1 MIQKQ
6 NAVRQQPVQIIAACL
21 CVCVLMSDLVLPMA
35 AGELKGTF
43 ASMQRL
49 ICYALF
55 GIVLLCLPGTRRKA
69 AFYLPVV
76 YFFWL
81 VASRLLMDCLIVRTH
96 GEVYCAAAMCCAFY
110 VPQLLDERWR
120 KRLFNWFCGILFVLL
135 AFWSIPGML
144 VVTNVVAQVPFGD
157 EAIRIAEEAQ
167 DTGVLR
173 SLSFFSVHRNT
184 SAAWLMVA
192 LFLAMVQLLTTPR
205 KWLKC
210 LLGAFAV
217 LMYAAIA
224 MQHCRSV
231 CVAASVGLG
240 LLSILP
246 VKDRI
251 PFRRRAVR
259 AACVGIAAAA
269 VMLLAY
275 KGFGLCNAVVDCIA
289 LPPAVSQSSPEP
301 AGELPE
307 APRQPAEA
315 VPESPV
321 QQEAPAEQPAVPE
334 IPAGQPAAPETG
346 VSDNRNFLRDL
357 MTLTMRTEIW
367 AASIRTTLKSPAS
380 LFLGQPEGEIVE
392 NLQKFGGLSREVAH
406 THNTFLQL
414 LSLSGLVGLG
424 IMAAF
429 VCLQLFSAVRI
440 FLGNQQPAGKILAV
454 LLACLLLYGMLE
466 PLFSYDTLFSS
477 VCFMLTAGILGR
489 DGSAAA

>member
-1 MIQKQ
+1 MNRPLEKQ
-6 NAVRQQPVQIIAACL
+6 NQPLDGNKDGGLNPSRPFIL
-21 CVCVLMSDLVLPMA
+21 
-35 AGELKGTF
+35 
-43 ASMQRL
+43 R
-49 ICYALF
+49 
-55 GIVLLCLPGTRRKA
+55 
-69 AFYLPVV
+69 PV
-76 YFFWL
+76 
-81 VASRLLMDCLIVRTH
+81 AT
-96 GEVYCAAAMCCAFY
+96 
-110 VPQLLDERWR
+110 
-120 KRLFNWFCGILFVLL
+120 IL
-135 AFWSIPGML
+135 
-144 VVTNVVAQVPFGD
+144 
-157 EAIRIAEEAQ
+157 
-167 DTGVLR
+167 
-173 SLSFFSVHRNT
+173 
-184 SAAWLMVA
+184 LMVA

-259 AACVGIAAAA
+259 AACMGIAAAA

-321 QQEAPAEQPAVPE
+321 QQE
-334 IPAGQPAAPETG
+334 APETG

-466 PLFSYDTLFSS
+466 PLFSYETLFSS

-489 DGSAAA
+489 DGSAGQDGKGNALGVGKAGPG